1 VLCNMR
7 SGYALRTF
15 GLRVPFQD
23 AHSVIQFLNK
33 VQLVNRNL
41 QFSRHDDC
49 LIIPLNRQLSDAELS
64 ELESRS
70 VQARVCEEVF
80 STSPKRPRDLREACL
95 KLLPSNIVE
104 RLPRS
109 YDIIGE
115 IALVE
120 IEDELKA
127 FSSIIG
133 NGILRIHPHLRLVV
147 EKVAKTEGQLR
158 IRKVKPIA
166 GHGKTETVHREF
178 SCKFSLDV
186 DCVYF
191 NPRLSHERMRIAKQV
206 KGGEVVVDMFAGV
219 GPYSILM
226 AKTQPI
232 VQVFSI
238 DLNPAAYKY
247 LAENI
252 FLNKVVERVS
262 CHLGDARKYA
272 STSLRGIADRVVMN
286 LPSNSSEYLD
296 TASSFLKPNGGII
309 HYYAFAQRN
318 QNIEDVASIFQS
330 LLKASGRR
338 VETIKYQRVIKEV
351 GPNRV
356 QIVLDA
362 IIR

>member
-1 VLCNMR
+1 
-7 SGYALRTF
+7 
-15 GLRVPFQD
+15 
-23 AHSVIQFLNK
+23 
-33 VQLVNRNL
+33 
-41 QFSRHDDC
+41 
-49 LIIPLNRQLSDAELS
+49 
-64 ELESRS
+64 
-70 VQARVCEEVF
+70 
-80 STSPKRPRDLREACL
+80 
-95 KLLPSNIVE
+95 LPPNIVE

-120 IEDELKA
+120 IEDELKT

-147 EKVAKTEGQLR
+147 EKIAKTEGQHR

-186 DCVYF
+186 NCVYF

-206 KGGEVVVDMFAGV
+206 KEGEVVVDMFAGV
-219 GPYSILM
+219 GPYSILI
-226 AKTQPI
+226 AKTRPV

-247 LAENI
+247 LAENV
-252 FLNKVVERVS
+252 FLNKVAERVS
-262 CHLGDARKYA
+262 CYLGDARRYA
-272 STSLRGIADRVVMN
+272 STSLRGIADRVIMN

-296 TASSFLKPNGGII
+296 TASSFLKPHGGMI
-309 HYYAFAQRN
+309 HYYAFAHRN
-318 QNIEDVASIFQS
+318 QNIEDATSTVQS
-330 LLKASGRR
+330 LLKTSGRR
-338 VETIKYQRVIKEV
+338 IESVKYQRAIKEV
-351 GPNRV
+351 APNRV

-362 IIR
+362 IIG